1 MLEALQQILSALAKL
16 FLGIFAKQQIPAAA
30 SHPIEPP
37 TPIITPIEPYPIPVP
52 APVTTPPVV
61 SVSGS
66 IPAPP
71 TQVNSLTG
79 HYIIPSGHGPQSSW
93 WDGTYRITQDW
104 GCTDYAPEG
113 HNPFHPECKYWHEG
127 IDYALPCGT
136 KVFAGSYVSVIAID
150 PPGWGG
156 AAIQLRLSNWDIW
169 LMHMNDY
176 AVRVGQK
183 LNPGDLIGH
192 SGTRGNSTGCHLH
205 FEVNPANG
213 IYRKSVNP
221 VPMVFFPS
229 KA

>member
-1 MLEALQQILSALAKL
+1 MLQALSDLLGGLVSL
-16 FLGIFAKQQIPAAA
+16 FLGIFRKGA
-30 SHPIEPP
+30 SSAPIEPLPLPP
-37 TPIITPIEPYPIPVP
+37 TPILPYPVP
-52 APVTTPPVV
+52 TTPPDVAPGGI
-61 SVSGS
+61 SAPGS

-93 WDGTYRITQDW
+93 WDGNYRITQDW

-136 KVFAGSYVSVIAID
+136 KIYAGSYVTVMAID

-156 AAIQLRLSNWDIW
+156 AAIQLRLSNYDIW
-169 LMHMNDY
+169 LLHMNDY
-176 AVRVGQK
+176 AVHVGQK

-192 SGTRGNSTGCHLH
+192 SGTRGYSTGCHIH
-205 FEVNPANG
+205 FQVIPANG

-221 VPMVFFPS
+221 VPMVFFPA